1 MDGTILNPNYNKQ
14 YVVYFNEPGFDETFL
29 ETRKTE
35 LEKFKT
41 LQEEQNNKS
50 MFSFKD
56 ESINDVFL
64 QYMGYFR
71 NK

>member
-1 MDGTILNPNYNKQ
+1 MVGTIINPNYNKQ
-14 YVVYFNEPGFDETFL
+14 YVVYFNEPEFDKTFL

-35 LEKFKT
+35 LEKFKK
-41 LQEEQNNKS
+41 QEEQNNKS
-50 MFSFKD
+50 MFSFKE